1 MISFFKDWYMRNLSN
16 PAAIILILQF
26 ITAFVILYFFS
37 NVFGT
42 LVAAL
47 VLAFMLERPVSFLIK
62 HGASRLGATILVM
75 LCYIVFFICLFVAVI
90 PPAAEQ
96 LTRISTSISETLT
109 EISNHGENANI
120 QEIL

>member
-62 HGASRLGATILVM
+62 HGASRLGATIIADDM
-75 LCYIVFFICLFVAVI
+75 LSTTIMATRAPVISYSLYVCL
-90 PPAAEQ
+90 
-96 LTRISTSISETLT
+96 
-109 EISNHGENANI
+109 
-120 QEIL
+120 